1 MFENTLEIVEY
12 PSKGGSK
19 YTEVTE
25 LERVLDQIQDS
36 APFWS
41 GGLQQK
47 SGQKNDQCT
56 RNKECAK
63 W

>member
-36 APFWS
+36 AILVWRPATQIWTKEWS
-41 GGLQQK
+41 MH
-47 SGQKNDQCT
+47 
-56 RNKECAK
+56 KE
-63 W
+63 